1 MTRTAISTSA
11 PVFPTGTSYYPV
23 DTNRTTL
30 TGPFPTN
37 AWFENFL
44 VGTGQQPINL
54 FPYMVKVTTQGLD
67 FCVPQPNT
75 SFPQAVLA
83 TMLQNFSLRATATST
98 AQKLTAFSD
107 LGATVTWTLP
117 GGSMAS
123 TVVRGAA
130 YVTMNYSGV
139 TPVVNTQN
147 AILTMNGTAVGSSG
161 TFSGTKFKV
170 TLNNGQTWILYT
182 SSSVTL
188 TLSTANTLTAGSS
201 FTGTFRMALMPSSTG
216 TADIYSDTYADAYSV
231 AVTSEATLDASATRI
246 HTGGSVD
253 YTISGNT
260 ATEVYTWSSTG
271 TGTLLTY
278 ALPHHQDWLT
288 SPSYP
293 SGLSLSTLRGQV
305 RAVLGNTWSMA
316 IPLPTVSWNNANPI
330 DPARLSA
337 VTAALAN
344 DKTFVPQVSD
354 TYFGGKQLAKAARL
368 ALIADQVGD
377 TTARNTLLNNLKAV
391 INQYLAGN
399 LATSLRYDTMWK
411 GIVSAAG
418 LTNQDSDFGNGRYN
432 DHNFHYGYVIYAA
445 AVIAKFDGAWLTT
458 YQTTINDLVRDIANP
473 SPTDTWFTPMRC
485 FDWFES
491 HSWAAG
497 NFEFG
502 DNRNQESTSEA
513 VNAWYGL
520 YLWGVA
526 SSQTQLTELG
536 RLLFAQEVAAAQK
549 YWQIKQSDTIYP
561 DPFNDHGV
569 IGILWSNKVDYA
581 TFFGAQPEY
590 IHGIQMLPI
599 TPATEILIPDDWI
612 AEDWAAILAPL
623 WTRTSVWRAELISG
637 GSGYVPAQFS
647 TTGQGFTNGLV
658 ATGGTGSAL
667 GFNVNIT
674 AGQIIGVYIIFDQH
688 GSGYTN
694 GEIVNL
700 NGSGGT
706 GAKVQVWTQPE
717 DGWKA
722 VLLGAYSQVNPDDA
736 WAKTLALSGF
746 DDGSSKTQALVHI
759 ASQTISTAKTLS
771 GAAQSTSTTTAA
783 IGLSSSKS
791 LSGISRSTSTTS
803 QLSLQIAGMTLAGVA
818 VSLSRTI
825 MAVAVVPWDFSPEEP
840 TEPEVPIDTSFLRD
854 DPRQFLIGVIRSGPG
869 HYDLTLG
876 QLEEIYDRIKAGEQP
891 RRLAIEFAIPNTVMA
906 KVVNRLNLP

>member
-11 PVFPTGTSYYPV
+11 PVFPAGVSYYPV
-23 DTNRTTL
+23 DSARTTL
-30 TGPFPTN
+30 TGPIPTN

-44 VGTGQQPINL
+44 LGTGQQPINI

-67 FCVPQPNT
+67 FCVPQANT
-75 SFPQAVLA
+75 SFPNAVLA

-98 AQKLTAFSD
+98 AQKLTAFTD
-107 LGATVTWTLP
+107 LGATLTWTLP
-117 GGSMAS
+117 GGSMAA
-123 TVVRGAA
+123 TIVRGAA

-147 AILTMNGTAVGSSG
+147 AILTMNGTAVGSTG
-161 TFSGTKFKV
+161 TFTGTKFKV

-182 SSSVTL
+182 SASVTL
-188 TLSTANTLTAGSS
+188 TLSTANTLTAGAA
-201 FTGTFRMALMPSSTG
+201 FTGTFRMALLPTG
-216 TADIYSDTYADAYSV
+216 AT
-231 AVTSEATLDASATRI
+231 EATLDSSATRI
-246 HTGGSVD
+246 HTGGTVD
-253 YTISGNT
+253 YTIASNT

-278 ALPHHQDWLT
+278 ALPHHQDWLS

-293 SGLSLSTLRGQV
+293 TGFTLSTLRGSA
-305 RAVLGNTWSMA
+305 RAVLGYSWSLA
-316 IPLPTVSWNNANPI
+316 IPLPTTSWNNANPI
-330 DPARLSA
+330 DASRLSA
-337 VTAALAN
+337 VTTALAS

-399 LATSLRYDTMWK
+399 LSTSLRYDTMWK

-473 SPTDTWFTPMRC
+473 SATDTWFTPMRC
-485 FDWFES
+485 FDWYEG

-497 NFEFG
+497 TFEFG

-520 YLWGVA
+520 HLWGVA

-536 RLLFAQEVAAAQK
+536 RLLLAQEAATAK
-549 YWQIKQSDTIYP
+549 RYWQIKQSDTIYP
-561 DPFNDHGV
+561 EPFNDHGV
-569 IGILWSNKVDYA
+569 VGILWSNKVDYA
-581 TFFGAQPEY
+581 TWFGAQAEY
-590 IHGIQMLPI
+590 IFGIQMLPTI
-599 TPATEILIPDDWI
+599 PATELLIPDDWI
-612 AEDWAAILAPL
+612 AEVWASKLSAL
-623 WTRTSVWRAELISG
+623 WTRTSVWRAELLNG
-637 GSGYVPAQFS
+637 GSGYTAAQFS
-647 TTGQGFTNGLV
+647 PTGQGYTNGLV
-658 ATGGTGSAL
+658 ASGGTGSGL

-688 GSGYTN
+688 GTGYTN
-694 GEIVNL
+694 GETITL
-700 NGSGGT
+700 NGSGGS
-706 GAKVQVWTQPE
+706 GAQVRVWTQPE

-722 VLLGAYSQVNPDDA
+722 VILGAYSQVNPDDA
-736 WAKTLALSGF
+736 WTKTLALSSF

-759 ASQTISTAKTLS
+759 ASQTTSTAKTLS
-771 GAAQSTSTTTAA
+771 GAAQSTSTTTGAL
-783 IGLSSSKS
+783 GLSSSKS
-791 LSGISRSTSTTS
+791 LSGTARSVSTTS
-803 QLSLQIAGMTLAGVA
+803 QTALGQPMTLAGSA
-818 VSLSRTI
+818 LSLSRTI
-825 MAVAVVPWDFSPEEP
+825 LTIVLVPWLEEP
-840 TEPEVPIDTSFLRD
+840 PDPVDPETPVDTSFLRD

-876 QLEEIYDRIKAGEQP
+876 QLEEIYDRIKAGEEP
-891 RRLAIEFAIPNTVMA
+891 RRIGIEFAIPNSVMA